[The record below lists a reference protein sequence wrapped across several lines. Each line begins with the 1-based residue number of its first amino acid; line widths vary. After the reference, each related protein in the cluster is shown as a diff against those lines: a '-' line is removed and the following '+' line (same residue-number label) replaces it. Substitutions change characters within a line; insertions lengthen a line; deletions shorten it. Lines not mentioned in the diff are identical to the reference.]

1 MKRFITAVL
10 LTAVLAAR
18 ADDPIGAAVE
28 TYFSGLFAKLGE
40 VAAREPT
47 YNTFRAAMKP
57 AAESVDGFYGA
68 SLISADFVIEQSYYK
83 IHAPANGYDLK
94 KVKELD
100 DFRELMAQSPAPQ
113 LSEPGRGTLFQP
125 KLISLRYP
133 VIVSGKLQNIVSMM
147 IRTESFLDA
156 TGLGRCRAYRIICR
170 GRTAETKGV
179 LSGQYRET
187 KLILPSTDWIIQ
199 YDP

>member
-1 MKRFITAVL
+1 MKRFITAFL
-10 LTAVLAAR
+10 LTAALSAR
-18 ADDPIGAAVE
+18 AEDPVGAAVQ

-40 VAAREPT
+40 VAARNPT
-47 YNTFRAAMKP
+47 RNTFRTAMKP

-83 IHAPANGYDLK
+83 IHTPANGYDLK
-94 KVKELD
+94 NVKELD
-100 DFRELMAQSPAPQ
+100 GFRALMAQSPAPQ

-133 VIVSGKLQNIVSMM
+133 VLAGGELQNMVSMM

-179 LSGQYRET
+179 LSGQYREI
-187 KLILPSTDWIIQ
+187 KLILPSTDWVIQ